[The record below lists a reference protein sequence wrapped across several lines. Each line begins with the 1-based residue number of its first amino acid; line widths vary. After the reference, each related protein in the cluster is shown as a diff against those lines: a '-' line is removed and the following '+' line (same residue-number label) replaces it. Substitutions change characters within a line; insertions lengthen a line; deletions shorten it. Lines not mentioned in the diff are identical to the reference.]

1 MRRAYL
7 LVLLF
12 ALIVGCTVSTPPP
25 GSPETASAAPAVK
38 TAAGTGATQAL
49 GADKFQILHT
59 NDLHG
64 RLDAASVVTGGKPFD
79 QGGLPMIGG
88 MIQRDRARAPE
99 LTLVLDAGD
108 AWVGQLISGID
119 RGRSMVKAMSL
130 IGYDAQ
136 ALGNHD
142 FDWGQDDLAANA
154 KAASFPFLTANV
166 VEEATGRTPA
176 FAKPFIVKD
185 LKIAKVAVIGLTYPS
200 STIIRAASVKGLRF
214 EPAIDSVK
222 RFLPEMKKQA
232 DVIVALSHLGIE
244 GGSARLGGGDNA
256 LALAIPEIDLIVGG
270 HDHLAFRTAR
280 SSGKTRIFQTG
291 SNGDNLGRIEV
302 TVDPATK
309 KVSAVQGADV
319 LLPVSSGAAT
329 PHPDVA
335 KVVAERRAEAEKI
348 GSKVIGKAT
357 GLFVQDREM
366 NNPLGNVV
374 ADALLDYGVKQGWKT
389 DIAFYNSAG
398 TRAAVG
404 EGDIT
409 YFKLA
414 EVLPF
419 QNSAVSVDLTGEQL
433 KEVLE
438 GMAGNAGRLFMSGGT
453 MTYRFSNT
461 PNSRVLKATVAGQ
474 PLDLKRVYHVATI
487 DYLLGG
493 GDGHTGFAKGTNV
506 LYGELDVDVVAAYVQ
521 SKGTLS
527 PVSPGRVT
535 QE

>member
-1 MRRAYL
+1 MRAAIV
-7 LVLLF
+7 LVL
-12 ALIVGCTVSTPPP
+12 IVLSACTASPPP
-25 GSPETASAAPAVK
+25 PAGVPTASAPA
-38 TAAGTGATQAL
+38 GATPATKTL
-49 GADKFQILHT
+49 GALPADRFQILHT

-64 RLDAASVVTGGKPFD
+64 RLDAAPVATGGKPFD

-88 MIQRDRARAPE
+88 MIQQNRARAPE
-99 LTLVLDAGD
+99 RTLVLDAGD
-108 AWVGQLISGID
+108 AWVGQLISALD

-136 ALGNHD
+136 TLGNHD
-142 FDWGQDDLAANA
+142 FDWGQDQLAANA
-154 KAASFPFLTANV
+154 KEATFPFLTANV
-166 VEEATGRTPA
+166 VDEATGVTPS
-176 FAKPFIVKD
+176 FAKPFVVKD
-185 LKIAKVAVIGLTYPS
+185 LKVAKVAVIGLTYPS
-200 STIIRAASVKGLRF
+200 SSIIRAAAVKGLRF
-214 EPAIDSVK
+214 EKAIDSVK
-222 RFLPEMKKQA
+222 KHLPAMRAQA
-232 DVIVALSHLGIE
+232 DIIVALTHVGLE
-244 GGSARLGGGDNA
+244 GGSARLDGGDSA
-256 LALAIPEIDLIVGG
+256 LALAVPEIDLIVAG

-280 SSGKTRIFQTG
+280 SSGKTRIYQAG
-291 SNGDNLGRIEV
+291 SGGENLGRVEV

-309 KVSAVQGADV
+309 KIVAAQGADV
-319 LLPVSSGAAT
+319 LLPVASGAAT
-329 PHPDVA
+329 PHPEVA
-335 KVVAERRAEAEKI
+335 KLVAERRAEAEKV

-374 ADALLDYGVKQGWKT
+374 ADALLDYGVKQGWRSEV
-389 DIAFYNSAG
+389 AFYNSAG

-419 QNSAVSVDLTGEQL
+419 QNSVVSVDLTGEQL

-453 MTYRFSNT
+453 MKYRFANPPSQ
-461 PNSRVLKATVAGQ
+461 RVLEATVAGA
-474 PLDLKRVYHVATI
+474 PLDLKRTYRVATI

-493 GDGHTGFAKGTNV
+493 GDGHTGFGKGTNV
-506 LYGELDVDVVAAYVQ
+506 MYGELDVDVVAAYVA
-521 SKGTLS
+521 SKGTLA